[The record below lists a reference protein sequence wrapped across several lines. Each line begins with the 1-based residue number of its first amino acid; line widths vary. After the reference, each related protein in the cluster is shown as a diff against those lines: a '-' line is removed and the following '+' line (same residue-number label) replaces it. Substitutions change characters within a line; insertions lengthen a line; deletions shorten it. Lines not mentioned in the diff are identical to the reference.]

1 MPPKKGAEGEP
12 LHHPLLDQQG
22 GSLKDELGQ
31 TSLNQ
36 AQEISKEALEKLA
49 ERLHALVGEEF
60 ELTGEPTLNDDGLP
74 IVELMEPTPDTY
86 SRSDFIPEPPKI
98 STPKTETDKIAFR
111 KARDAFIAALEEEE
125 RVDEE
130 YIRREEEETEFMKA
144 IRQAKEKIQEIRTSE
159 NTQANSGQLSSV
171 ATAEKKLGVPE
182 DRKGAR
188 KNVSF
193 AVDAKGGD
201 DDDQLWGDVRHGRLR
216 ALKGPKSSHG
226 IMKLEIV
233 EKMPSL

>member
-144 IRQAKEKIQEIRTSE
+144 IRQAKEKMQEIRTSE

-193 AVDAKGGD
+193 AVDAKEGD
-201 DDDQLWGDVRHGRLR
+201 DDNQLWGDVRH
-216 ALKGPKSSHG
+216 
-226 IMKLEIV
+226 E
-233 EKMPSL
+233 